1 MNQKRIPIDTN
12 IITNKAVKIYEKIDN
27 QLPSTSA
34 NKVPFIAS
42 HGWFEKF
49 KKRHSLR
56 NLKLKGEQATADTD
70 AARQYPQKF
79 AEIIAAK
86 SYTPDQVF
94 NADESGLYW
103 KKMPEKTFI
112 AKHSKSVPGHKTAK
126 DRITILF
133 CSNVSGDYIM
143 KRLVIN
149 KSKQPRSFKGININN
164 LSVYWNANKK
174 AWVTATLFTDW
185 FNNRFVPDVKK
196 YLLQKGLPFKVLLLL
211 DNAPGHPKYLQYE
224 NVEIVF
230 LPKNTTSILQ
240 PLDQGIIS
248 TFKALYIKRAFRYI
262 LDQLE
267 NDRSLSVIDA
277 WKKFTILDCVK
288 HVGMAYAEIKKST
301 LHACWKAVW
310 PDVVESANPRIP
322 LEQEYSQII
331 ELAHSLGGEGC
342 EDLSEADIIEIMADK
357 EICEDELIDMVNITS
372 ENESDNE
379 TVADG
384 YAHNPFTAKVVREGL
399 ELGRKLVNYFQQN
412 DPHLDRALRLQ
423 RNITES
429 LNEYEEV
436 YNILRKNK
444 SQSLITNFIS
454 MSRRNEINPNMSTT
468 ETASNEIILSS
479 DESEITQTRKRK
491 RAIVESDSDSS
502 LDENTLN
509 V

>member
-1 MNQKRIPIDTN
+1 
-12 IITNKAVKIYEKIDN
+12 
-27 QLPSTSA
+27 
-34 NKVPFIAS
+34 
-42 HGWFEKF
+42 
-49 KKRHSLR
+49 
-56 NLKLKGEQATADTD
+56 
-70 AARQYPQKF
+70 
-79 AEIIAAK
+79 
-86 SYTPDQVF
+86 
-94 NADESGLYW
+94 
-103 KKMPEKTFI
+103 
-112 AKHSKSVPGHKTAK
+112 
-126 DRITILF
+126 
-133 CSNVSGDYIM
+133 
-143 KRLVIN
+143 
-149 KSKQPRSFKGININN
+149 
-164 LSVYWNANKK
+164 
-174 AWVTATLFTDW
+174 
-185 FNNRFVPDVKK
+185 
-196 YLLQKGLPFKVLLLL
+196 
-211 DNAPGHPKYLQYE
+211 
-224 NVEIVF
+224 
-230 LPKNTTSILQ
+230 
-240 PLDQGIIS
+240 
-248 TFKALYIKRAFRYI
+248 
-262 LDQLE
+262 
-267 NDRSLSVIDA
+267 
-277 WKKFTILDCVK
+277 
-288 HVGMAYAEIKKST
+288 MAYAEIKKST

-331 ELAHSLGGEGC
+331 ELAHSLGGEGF

-436 YNILRKNK
+436 YNVLSKNK